1 MRIFISI
8 LLMFTVLKVSAT
20 HNRAGE
26 ISYKQI
32 GINQFEITL
41 TTYTR
46 IETEADRPFLTIS
59 WGDGAVDSLL
69 RSPGFPQFIS
79 TDINKN
85 QYTSIHTY
93 PGPGT
98 YTVSLEDPNR
108 NNGIINIPNSV
119 SVPFYI
125 ESQIIINPFLG
136 TNGSPVLLNPPIDEA
151 CVDAIY
157 QHNPS
162 AFDEDGDSLA
172 YSLVNPRGESGLIVP
187 GYEFPAGLT
196 INHTTGTVT
205 WDKPTFEG
213 EFNFAILINEYRGGF
228 LIGSMV
234 RDMQIS
240 VKSCNNQ
247 PPILNPIRDLCVVA
261 GTTIKLTIKAKDPD
275 SLDVITLTATGGPLS
290 EVEGDLATFDNSS
303 IGIDSVSGEFEWITG
318 CSHVRQNP
326 YPVYFKAQ
334 DNDEVVQLI
343 DIQTLNIKILGPKT
357 EEVSTE
363 AIVDGIG
370 VNWKRNICT
379 EVSGYKVY
387 RKINSTSLIPDSC
400 VTGMPSE
407 TDYQLITTI
416 SGRNST
422 NFFDQNLIEGN
433 LYCYRVVA
441 CFPDGAESIVSDEAC
456 SQTIEISPIPLNV
469 DVITTTENAGEI
481 FIRWKNPVNIDS
493 LNASGNLFYKLY
505 EVINGVPSLI
515 YIGND
520 LSDTTFSHI
529 SINTTI
535 QHNYLITLLEE
546 ITGQENELSSS
557 ETASSVF
564 LTAVPADQTV
574 ELSWNYLTPWQNDTA
589 LILRAQL
596 GVWEVIDTVFNNSYS
611 DKNLTNGTEYCYKV
625 MTIGGYENYDSILL
639 NNSQQVCETP
649 EDIIPPCVPTVF
661 SQSDCDTDENRLY
674 WLGDTSDCNADLS
687 SITIYFKRFPEDEY
701 NILAEITAPWTDT
714 SFIHNGRFEVAGCY
728 KFMATD
734 SVGNQSEDNEEICFD
749 NCPYYSLP
757 NIFTPNDDG
766 VNEIL
771 TPFPYKYVKEIN
783 LEIYNRWGRQ
793 VFKTN
798 ELDINWDGKHQLTK
812 LNCSSGVYYYSC
824 ILSENRLEGVQDRI
838 INGFI
843 HLAR

>member
-1 MRIFISI
+1 
-8 LLMFTVLKVSAT
+8 MFTVLKVSAT

-32 GINQFEITL
+32 GINKFEITL

-98 YTVSLEDPNR
+98 YAVSLENPNR

-172 YSLVNPRGESGLIVP
+172 YELVNPRGESGLIVP

-196 INHTTGTVT
+196 INSTTGTVT
-205 WDKPTFEG
+205 WDTPTFEG
-213 EFNFAILINEYRGGF
+213 EFNFAILINEYRSGF

-240 VKSCNNQ
+240 VKNCNNQ
-247 PPILNPIRDLCVVA
+247 PPILNPIKDLCVVA
-261 GTTIKLTIKAKDPD
+261 GTTIKLTVKAKDPD
-275 SLDVITLTATGGPLS
+275 SLDVINLTATGGPLS

-318 CSHVRQNP
+318 CPHVRQNP

-334 DNDEVVQLI
+334 DNDEVVQLL

-357 EEVSTE
+357 EEVSTK
-363 AIVDGIG
+363 ATVNGID

-387 RKINSTSLIPDSC
+387 RKINSTNLIPDSC
-400 VTGMPSE
+400 VTGMPSG

-433 LYCYRVVA
+433 LYCYRIVA
-441 CFPDGAESIVSDEAC
+441 FFPDGAESIVSNEAC
-456 SQTIEISPIPLNV
+456 SQTIETSPIPLNV
-469 DVITTTENAGEI
+469 DVITTTENTGEV
-481 FIRWKNPVNIDS
+481 FIRWKNPINIDS
-493 LNASGNLFYKLY
+493 LNASENLFYKLY

-515 YIGND
+515 YTGND

-529 SINTTI
+529 NINTTL

-546 ITGQENELSSS
+546 VTGQENELSSS
-557 ETASSVF
+557 EAASSVF
-564 LTAVPADQTV
+564 LTAAPANQTV
-574 ELSWNYLTPWQNDTA
+574 KLSWNYLTPWQNDTV

-625 MTIGGYENYDSILL
+625 MTIGGFENYDSTLL
-639 NNSQQVCETP
+639 NNSQEVCETP

-661 SQSDCDTDENRLY
+661 TQSNCDTDENRFY
-674 WLGDTSDCNADLS
+674 WDGDTSDCNTDLS
-687 SITIYFKRFPEDEY
+687 SITIYFKRFPEDDY
-701 NILAEITAPWTDT
+701 NILTEITTPWTDT
-714 SFIHNGRFEVAGCY
+714 SFVDNGRLEVAGCY
-728 KFMATD
+728 KFTATD
-734 SVGNQSEDNEEICFD
+734 SVGNQSKDNKEICFD

-757 NIFTPNDDG
+757 NIFTPNDDRI
-766 VNEIL
+766 NDLL
-771 TPFPYKYVKEIN
+771 TPFPYKYVKEMN

-793 VFKTN
+793 VFQTN
-798 ELDINWDGKHQLTK
+798 KLDINWDGKHQLTK
-812 LNCSSGVYYYSC
+812 LNCSSGVYYYTC
-824 ILSENRLEGVQDRI
+824 ILSENRLEGLRDRI

>member
-1 MRIFISI
+1 
-8 LLMFTVLKVSAT
+8 MFTVLKVSAT

-32 GINQFEITL
+32 GINKFEITL

-98 YTVSLEDPNR
+98 YAVSLEDPNR

-125 ESQIIINPFLG
+125 ESKIIINPFLG
-136 TNGSPVLLNPPIDEA
+136 ANGSPVLLNPPIDEA

-172 YSLVNPRGESGLIVP
+172 YELVNPRGESGLIVP

-196 INHTTGTVT
+196 INSTTGTVI

-240 VKSCNNQ
+240 VKTCNNQ
-247 PPILNPIRDLCVVA
+247 PPILSPIKDLCVVA
-261 GTTIKLTIKAKDPD
+261 GTTIKLTVKAKDPD
-275 SLDVITLTATGGPLS
+275 SLDVINLTATGGPLS

-303 IGIDSVSGEFEWITG
+303 LGIDSVSGEFEWITG

-334 DNDEVVQLI
+334 DNDEVVQLL

-357 EEVSTE
+357 EEVSTK
-363 AIVDGIG
+363 ATVNGID

-387 RKINSTSLIPDSC
+387 RKINSTNLIPDSC
-400 VTGMPSE
+400 VTGMPSG

-433 LYCYRVVA
+433 LYCYRIVA
-441 CFPDGAESIVSDEAC
+441 FFPDGAESIVSNEAC
-456 SQTIEISPIPLNV
+456 SQTIETSPIPLNV
-469 DVITTTENAGEI
+469 DVITTTENTGEV

-493 LNASGNLFYKLY
+493 LNASENLFYKLY

-515 YIGND
+515 YTGND

-529 SINTTI
+529 NINTTL

-546 ITGQENELSSS
+546 VTGQENELSSS
-557 ETASSVF
+557 EAASSVF
-564 LTAVPADQTV
+564 LTAAPANQTV
-574 ELSWNYLTPWQNDTA
+574 KLSWNYLTPWQNDTV

-625 MTIGGYENYDSILL
+625 MTIGGFENYDSTLL
-639 NNSQQVCETP
+639 NNSQEVCETP

-661 SQSDCDTDENRLY
+661 TQSNCDTDENRFY
-674 WLGDTSDCNADLS
+674 WDGDTSDCNTDLS
-687 SITIYFKRFPEDEY
+687 SITIYFKRFPEDDY
-701 NILAEITAPWTDT
+701 NILTEITTPWTDT
-714 SFIHNGRFEVAGCY
+714 SFVDNGRLEVAGCY
-728 KFMATD
+728 KFTATD
-734 SVGNQSEDNEEICFD
+734 SVGNQSKDNKEICFD

-766 VNEIL
+766 INDLL
-771 TPFPYKYVKEIN
+771 TPFPYKYVKEMN
-783 LEIYNRWGRQ
+783 LAIYNRWGRQ
-793 VFKTN
+793 VFQTN
-798 ELDINWDGKHQLTK
+798 KLDINWDGKHQLTK
-812 LNCSSGVYYYSC
+812 LNCSSGVYYYTC
-824 ILSENRLEGVQDRI
+824 ILSENRLEGLRDRI

>member
-1 MRIFISI
+1 
-8 LLMFTVLKVSAT
+8 MFTVLKVSAT

-32 GINQFEITL
+32 GINKFEITL

-98 YTVSLEDPNR
+98 YAVSLEDPNR

-172 YSLVNPRGESGLIVP
+172 YELVNPRGESGLIVP

-196 INHTTGTVT
+196 INSTTGTVT
-205 WDKPTFEG
+205 WDTPTFEG
-213 EFNFAILINEYRGGF
+213 EFNFAILINEYRSGF

-240 VKSCNNQ
+240 VKNCNNQ
-247 PPILNPIRDLCVVA
+247 PPILNPIKDLCVVA
-261 GTTIKLTIKAKDPD
+261 GTTIKLTVKAKDPD
-275 SLDVITLTATGGPLS
+275 SLDVINLTATGGPLS

-318 CSHVRQNP
+318 CPHVRQNP

-334 DNDEVVQLI
+334 DNDEVVQLL

-357 EEVSTE
+357 EEVSTK
-363 AIVDGIG
+363 ATVNGID

-387 RKINSTSLIPDSC
+387 RKINSTNLIPDSC
-400 VTGMPSE
+400 VTGMPSG

-433 LYCYRVVA
+433 LYCYRIVA
-441 CFPDGAESIVSDEAC
+441 FFPDGAESIVSNEAC
-456 SQTIEISPIPLNV
+456 SQTIETSPIPLNV
-469 DVITTTENAGEI
+469 DVITTTENTGEV
-481 FIRWKNPVNIDS
+481 FIRWKNPINIDS
-493 LNASGNLFYKLY
+493 LNASENLFYKLY

-515 YIGND
+515 YTGND

-529 SINTTI
+529 NINTTL

-546 ITGQENELSSS
+546 VTGQENELSSS
-557 ETASSVF
+557 EAASSVF
-564 LTAVPADQTV
+564 LTAAPANQTV
-574 ELSWNYLTPWQNDTA
+574 KLSWNYLTPWQNDTV

-625 MTIGGYENYDSILL
+625 MTIGGFENYDSTLL
-639 NNSQQVCETP
+639 NNSQEVCETP

-661 SQSDCDTDENRLY
+661 TQSNCDTDENRFY
-674 WLGDTSDCNADLS
+674 WDGDTSDCNTDLS
-687 SITIYFKRFPEDEY
+687 SITIYFKRFPEDDY
-701 NILAEITAPWTDT
+701 NILTEITTPWTDT
-714 SFIHNGRFEVAGCY
+714 SFVDNGRLEVAGCY
-728 KFMATD
+728 KFTATD
-734 SVGNQSEDNEEICFD
+734 SVGNQSKDNKEICFD

-757 NIFTPNDDG
+757 NIFTPNDDRI
-766 VNEIL
+766 NDLL
-771 TPFPYKYVKEIN
+771 TPFPYKYVKEMN

-793 VFKTN
+793 VFQTN
-798 ELDINWDGKHQLTK
+798 KLDINWDGKHQLTK
-812 LNCSSGVYYYSC
+812 LNCSSGVYYYTC
-824 ILSENRLEGVQDRI
+824 ILSENRLEGLRDRI